1 MSSQHLFGISL
12 DQPRVPYLQLGLPA
26 SSSLLRRAQVNMATT
41 EKKPFERLPTD
52 VVPSNYKVELKP
64 DLKAFTFEG
73 KLEVTAEVRLLFHDP
88 S

>member
-1 MSSQHLFGISL
+1 
-12 DQPRVPYLQLGLPA
+12 
-26 SSSLLRRAQVNMATT
+26 MATP

-73 KLEVTAEVRLLFHDP
+73 KLEVTADVSIF
-88 S
+88 